1 LKSLV
6 PEKGGAVREHA
17 VFTQPTEAEAI
28 YLFWQKRHLQAGELS
43 YSEVARCA
51 TRHGLDLG
59 QLLEGLDLDGLPEL
73 VAQSPACSTKRLR
86 LGRSV
91 ATA

>member
-59 QLLEGLDLDGLPEL
+59 QLLEGRNWWP
-73 VAQSPACSTKRLR
+73 SHRPAPPSGCAWA
-86 LGRSV
+86 GR
-91 ATA
+91 